1 MRDYGA
7 IYTQFWTDPAM
18 QSCTPSARLLACY
31 LLTGPHT
38 TMLGAFRLPYGY
50 IYDDLGDGF
59 GTVAEPFPNG
69 FGTVSERFGELLR
82 IGFATYCGS
91 TKWVFVRRF
100 LKWNPPQNPNQVTS
114 VLKLFG
120 QVPESCCF
128 YDELCEMVGTVR
140 ERFGN
145 SSGNR
150 SETVQQPFRNQ
161 KQKQDQ
167 EQDQKQKKTGAVETQ
182 NSSRARAGARARTR
196 TRADE
201 PEEAAAGL
209 EQWQADSTDELVVEN
224 LNGFDRGKD
233 PLVSSNSN
241 QEKLSQQRERIRQ
254 ELAKYGVP
262 TERMKEGL

>member
-38 TMLGAFRLPYGY
+38 TMLGAFRLPFGY

-59 GTVAEPFPNG
+59 GTVSEPFGNG
-69 FGTVSERFGELLR
+69 FGTVSERFTELFR
-82 IGFATYCGS
+82 IGFSTYCGS
-91 TKWVFVRRF
+91 TKWVLIHKF
-100 LKWNPPQNPNQVTS
+100 LKWNPPQNPNQVTA

-120 QVPESCCF
+120 HVPESCCF

-145 SSGNR
+145 GSGNR
-150 SETVQQPFRNQ
+150 SGTVREQFRNQ
-161 KQKQDQ
+161 KQEQDQ
-167 EQDQKQKKTGAVETQ
+167 EQKQKQKKTGAVEAP
-182 NSSRARAGARARTR
+182 NSSRARARTR

-201 PEEAAAGL
+201 PEEAAAGPEHEL
-209 EQWQADSTDELVVEN
+209 ADSTDARGVEN